1 MRVSKLCVVGLLMAG
16 CGDSDPLVTVGPTG
30 DATASEPGPG
40 SPTSDSP
47 TSSSTSE
54 ATETTSA
61 ETGPGTTES
70 DPTTTSTTQPV
81 TTDEP
86 TTATSEVDPPPDPPT
101 CDDNKKNG
109 DETGVDCGG
118 SCEACPPGPQP
129 DLYVDYFYLD
139 EHFVQSGYGTEMHF
153 SVANAGPVDTEFKFN
168 VRVVLSKNEIIGDED
183 DIILYDW
190 LYPYIVEAEDES
202 LWKEYVVFP
211 DTAHDGGYFIGMAL
225 DFTDIIA
232 ESDEANNTRFDADQL
247 VIWDNPKPVDVDLSP
262 ANALAMQSQVLQ
274 GSEATFTFDLAN
286 LGTGDVPAYSVG
298 LYYSQD
304 PEITTA
310 DTLICTH
317 QDVDGLS
324 GMAQEA
330 QEVTCD
336 VPKLVGAQ
344 YFGVIVDPADGLEEL
359 DENNNVAADPAPVTI
374 TAPDV
379 DLQPDAV
386 TASDL
391 SVDTGQQVTV
401 SATVTNA
408 GTDPS
413 PVFGVSFYLSSDA
426 QVTESDH
433 LVCSTTSQAA
443 LAPGAQV
450 MLSPACAVP
459 PVASGSYWLGAI
471 ADSADQITESDEGNN
486 TAIAAGKM
494 VVTAPDVDLEYE
506 LLWHDANN
514 LSPGQTVPYHLQI
527 RNKGT
532 AASPAQFAV
541 SVRYSLDMNINF
553 LDAEACTVNVGM
565 VPALTITEFE
575 FDCEVPSL
583 APNWYY
589 SGVIIDSSD
598 LVPETD
604 ETNNVGSSVNP
615 EPIQ

>member
-1 MRVSKLCVVGLLMAG
+1 MLMAG
-16 CGDSDPLVTVGPTG
+16 CGDTDPLLTVGATG
-30 DATASEPGPG
+30 DWTATEPGPG

-47 TSSSTSE
+47 TTSSTSETSE
-54 ATETTSA
+54 ATETSSA
-61 ETGPGTTES
+61 ETGPSPTETGPS
-70 DPTTTSTTQPV
+70 PTETDATTTSTTQPV

-86 TTATSEVDPPPDPPT
+86 TSATSEVDPPDPPT

-129 DLYVDYFYLD
+129 DLYVDYFYVD
-139 EHFVQSGYGTEMHF
+139 EHVLESGYGTEMHF
-153 SVANAGPVDTEFKFN
+153 SVANAGKVDTEFQFDI
-168 VRVVLSKNEIIGDED
+168 RVVLSKNETIGDED
-183 DIILYDW
+183 DIILFDW
-190 LYPYIVEAEDES
+190 LYPYAVEAEGDT
-202 LWKEYVVFP
+202 LWKEYFVLP
-211 DTAHDGGYFIGMAL
+211 ETAYDGGYFIGMAL

-232 ESDEANNTRFDADQL
+232 ESNEANNTLFDAEQL
-247 VIWDNPKPVDVDLSP
+247 VVWNNPKPVDIDLSP
-262 ANALAMQSQVLQ
+262 VNALATEYQVLQ
-274 GSEATFTFDLAN
+274 GAEATFTFDVAN
-286 LGTGDVPAYSVG
+286 LGTGDAPAYSVG
-298 LYYSQD
+298 LYYSED

-310 DTLICTH
+310 DTLICTYE
-317 QDVDGLS
+317 DVDGLA

-336 VPKLVGAQ
+336 VPKLVGAR
-344 YFGVIVDPADGLEEL
+344 YFGVIVDPADAEEEL

-379 DLQPDAV
+379 DLQPSAV

-413 PVFGVSFYLSSDA
+413 PVFEVSFYLSSDA
-426 QVTESDH
+426 QVTKNDH
-433 LVCSTTSQAA
+433 LICSTTSQGA

-471 ADSADQITESDEGNN
+471 ADGADQITESDEGNN
-486 TAIAAGKM
+486 TAVAAGK
-494 VVTAPDVDLEYE
+494 VAVTAPDVDLEYE
-506 LLWHDANN
+506 LLWDDANN
-514 LSPGQTVPYHLQI
+514 LSPGETVPYHLQI

-541 SVRYSLDMNINF
+541 SVYYSLDMNINF

-575 FDCEVPSL
+575 FDCKVPNL
-583 APNWYY
+583 APEWYY
-589 SGVIIDSSD
+589 NGVIIDSSNI
-598 LVPETD
+598 VPETD

-615 EPIQ
+615 ELIQ